1 MHVYFI
7 YALTMASRFVLLTC
21 FDPQQM
27 RERERERE
35 HIMGLEVNFLSHH
48 FSSQGNMICAFSI
61 LNRDSDS
68 SGNDILE
75 RTNDP
80 PRARSFIGRNCIKMS
95 RVNDL
100 HKKIAASQ
108 FLIPIL

>member
-1 MHVYFI
+1 M
-7 YALTMASRFVLLTC
+7 MASRFMLLTC

-27 RERERERE
+27 RERE

-80 PRARSFIGRNCIKMS
+80 PAREVSSAETAS
-95 RVNDL
+95 RCL
-100 HKKIAASQ
+100 G
-108 FLIPIL
+108 